1 MDYFDYKDALAG
13 FLFLSY
19 VLYSLTIVVRR
30 YLLKKKSTHIIKIP
44 VARNTIQYILLI
56 ILTYIVTIPVFTYY
70 FSKGLRLIYYQ
81 FVDREDYYLNRQG
94 FFLDHYDIHVIGWVV
109 WFYFFLLVKLFVS
122 HIPHYTIR
130 KDSFIIISMFT
141 ILVLIESYGKGYDI
155 RTYSH
160 FVLTECFLLIMYFV
174 IRNRVNKNY
183 CRENCIIG

>member
-13 FLFLSY
+13 LLFLSY
-19 VLYSLTIVVRR
+19 IMYSLIIVVRR
-30 YLLKKKSTHIIKIP
+30 YLLKKKSTQIIKIHLT
-44 VARNTIQYILLI
+44 RNTIQYFLLI
-56 ILTYIVTIPVFTYY
+56 ILTYIVTIPFITYC
-70 FSKGLRLIYYQ
+70 FSKGLRLIYHQ

-94 FFLDHYDIHVIGWVV
+94 FFLDHYDNHVIGLVV
-109 WFYFFLLVKLFVS
+109 WFYFFLLVKLIAS
-122 HIPHYTIR
+122 LILHYTIR
-130 KDSFIIISMFT
+130 KDSFIIISIFT

-183 CRENCIIG
+183 CRKNWIIG